1 MALAVSYPKQS
12 RNSRTE
18 LVYDIPGLPPIPT
31 KNVEGLPE
39 IRPGQNIPLSNAEWF
54 DWVPKMEAHRI
65 ERFEATITRSRSQK
79 DEQSREIA
87 RICMDER
94 YWINTYATIFSA
106 ETAEEPDDLADDD
119 EDIETAEFKSNVGL
133 GPFILYP
140 FQDYT
145 ISFLKQAFRTGS
157 LQPDVLILKS
167 REMGATNLITQVMN
181 YRWLTWGSPVWGYPG
196 ASQRKIDHMRGQP
209 FLGVALSRTEEDVDN
224 TADPG
229 TVFWKMDASLKSQ
242 PRWLMDAFVPGFDWS
257 QHRRSL
263 TIENP
268 FSSGMMKGGSTNP
281 SFGRG
286 KRGFMALLDEFTYIP
301 RLDAMWQGLRATV
314 KHRVASGTASTQEG
328 TAALK
333 LFMDKRC
340 ANLELYTDR
349 GIHPRQDEAWRDAQ
363 RRRGSDAEWAQEAGG
378 DWFAMQ
384 SDQVY
389 PSAKR
394 KEPGDFP
401 YVPFAGPTFC
411 TIDDGTHWAM
421 WFIQYNRDRGRFHVI
436 DCYANKGKRTEFYG
450 NLLRGRTIPLLSA
463 TFQGLN
469 AYKDDYVYGEHEADI
484 IKLVQHMPI
493 DHFVGD
499 THGAHV
505 EQIAGMSVIEHLMRE
520 FGIMVNID
528 YMGMKYED
536 RMKALDDVMPYLDFN
551 DTPRIRQGL
560 YALQNYKFRPTPEGK
575 EVAREQRLP
584 LHNDNSHYATALEF
598 WANIVNQFLGVYAG
612 GEIVYEGA
620 TV

>member
-1 MALAVSYPKQS
+1 MALAVSYPTQT
-12 RNSRTE
+12 RNSRTD

-31 KNVEGLPE
+31 KNVEGLPQV
-39 IRPGQNIPLSNAEWF
+39 RPGQNIPLSNAEWF

-87 RICMDER
+87 RICQDER

-389 PSAKR
+389 PDAK
-394 KEPGDFP
+394 KKVQGDFP
-401 YVPFAGPTFC
+401 WVPMGGPVFC
-411 TIDDGTHWAM
+411 AIDDGNHWAM
-421 WFIQYNRDRGRFHVI
+421 WFIQYVASRGRFHVI
-436 DCYANKGKRTEFYG
+436 DFYRNSGKRTEFYG
-450 NLLRGRTIPLLSA
+450 NMLRGH
-463 TFQGLN
+463 
-469 AYKDDYVYGEHEADI
+469 YKDGYSYEEHEHAI
-484 IKLVQHMPI
+484 IDLVQKMPI
-493 DHFVGD
+493 DYFMGD

-505 EQIAGMSVIEHLMRE
+505 EQISQDSVITYLAREH
-520 FGIMVNID
+520 GIILNID
-528 YMGMKYED
+528 YMKNEYD
-536 RMKALDDVMPYLDFN
+536 ARMRSLDDVMPFLDFN
-551 DTPRIRQGL
+551 DTPRVTQGL
-560 YALQNYKFRPTPEGK
+560 YSLANYKFRPTPEGR

-584 LHNDNSHYATALEF
+584 LHNDNSHAATALEF
-598 WANIVNQFLGVYAG
+598 WANLVKQFLGVYAG
-612 GEIVYEGA
+612 GKIVYEGA